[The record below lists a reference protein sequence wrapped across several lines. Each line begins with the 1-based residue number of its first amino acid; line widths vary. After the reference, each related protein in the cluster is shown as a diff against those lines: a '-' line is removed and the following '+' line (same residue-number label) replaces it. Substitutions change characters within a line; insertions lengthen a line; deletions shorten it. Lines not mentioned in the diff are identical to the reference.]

1 LTGHCVFFLYMRGPR
16 TSVLLPSISFLH
28 SLVWQRHTEKGFSIE
43 SYNCT
48 WNCSITHSQT
58 MSSWPSMRPLPTA
71 RVVSSTHFPVRFH
84 VYLFYQTPRRHFHH
98 PYLDQTIRRLTTP
111 FSVLHFEGTRLHGGS
126 THISFCRGRNY
137 TASFPPSLPLWDQ
150 TMRRLTSFS
159 FLHFGTKLHGVTL
172 LCTCAPLHTPCT
184 MMGIVI
190 PSLPLLHYV
199 SKTRRRRTQLWS
211 ADRWDVFCS

>member
-1 LTGHCVFFLYMRGPR
+1 MVKVLYTTLSLTGHCLFFLYMGLSR

-28 SLVWQRHTEKGFSIE
+28 SIVWQRHTEKDFSIE

-58 MSSWPSMRPLPTA
+58 MSSWPSIRRVPTA

-111 FSVLHFEGTRLHGGS
+111 FSVLHF
-126 THISFCRGRNY
+126 
-137 TASFPPSLPLWDQ
+137 
-150 TMRRLTSFS
+150 
-159 FLHFGTKLHGVTL
+159 GTKLHGVTL
-172 LCTCAPLHTPCT
+172 LCTCAPPPHALHDDGHSHTFLT
-184 MMGIVI
+184 T
-190 PSLPLLHYV
+190 LALRL
-199 SKTRRRRTQLWS
+199 
-211 ADRWDVFCS
+211 